1 MRKKNKAIS
10 FVLMIFF
17 LLQIV
22 IAPSVGYSSAS
33 DIGAALGVNGNPS
46 AADLFASDDDEGEPE
61 EGAEDVIQGDY
72 ACNAVDVKKVTD
84 QDDDYA
90 LSLSWRIRPDQPAD
104 SEFSLVIPKQFRL
117 KAANE
122 EPDARGELLGHVMDS
137 DNPDIALMD
146 IYADGYILNFILT
159 DDGAAKAQE
168 GYGIYGT
175 TVLLNLTN
183 DDIKLD
189 DELVYT
195 VVQNGKDELD
205 IKDVVDE
212 TTLEELIDSDAFRQ
226 HEAEAAE
233 NVAAKKAK
241 PAQDKSSGQDELEII
256 STSAKVEE
264 SAPLASEPIPSE
276 APTAPA
282 ASEAPATPEA
292 PAAPEA
298 PQDAIAPEAP
308 AEVPAQDII
317 DKENTDPGK
326 PVVVL
331 KAPGAHVLV
340 AFKEAEDADASDS
353 SKKEKNSEA
362 DQAAASDAPIIYR
375 LYKADD
381 PSDKELL
388 GRYALGEDKTLL
400 FPNLKD
406 GNYSFK
412 QEGKRAAAID
422 FSIIDGQLYCLD
434 KDISDNVL
442 EIAMGNSTGKN
453 TPENGENEEN
463 PQDILKPEN
472 SENPEVTPENGKG
485 LARVEIE
492 LVDEKGNPINPQG
505 ALYQVL
511 QIKNGKL
518 KKVKDLVWDDQQD
531 VLAERQAK
539 QFLAK
544 PQNAALTSVNPDELL
559 TTFNAFS
566 LAQLNDTPA
575 EAMHV
580 FSTTLLEVPA
590 GEYVLKEAKPPH
602 GYAQADGQIELN
614 VTEDAGNGN
623 DKGKTPETPIVQPNK
638 KSEEVKKEE
647 VEKTEETEKVEN
659 PGPAEETTA
668 AEKVA
673 TPDTAGVLK
682 ATASADKTTP
692 SPAAAPPVAKA
703 EQPAV
708 TALATPQAAPVVAR
722 PLTADEVT
730 DMVLQ
735 PVTLLTEKAAEAP
748 LEEKPALKQAPAIE
762 KALQAAKATAENADA
777 APAGETADLT
787 ASAEAPQGPSDNM
800 IAEEELSGD
809 VAEETQVPDTTAF
822 TVEAQTLTGT
832 EKIKTA
838 VDKTTADAEAP
849 ARIRIAYMAAGATTG
864 TLKILTQDKAGNK
877 LFYGGTSSAEIGN
890 LRDATLNHDATYGVY
905 QYDEADKTYK
915 PLNIYDKMVYDATQN
930 KEVVAKDAQGNP
942 VKVNYKNGKFGVV
955 TLDNLPA
962 GKYVVKEVK
971 SVFQYAFKNL
981 AMTFT
986 VGEDGTISNYKDAT
1000 VALADY
1006 EKDQTIPSTHE
1017 VERKKL
1023 TYTEKMVKD
1032 SERTIAASEVTEQ
1045 DNPNLAESTAPG
1057 TGKTIEATYH
1067 KGNLRVKKVDK
1078 DGKPI
1083 EGVTLELHGHDANR
1097 ILRIY
1102 RVTTDANGIAE
1113 FKDLNVPS
1121 YHLLKEVEAP
1131 KDYALPNHQWMI
1143 YFGEGTWVEFDKNH
1157 KPKTEHIPLQISD
1170 NQVYATQVQ
1179 LKPIIKLNPQETRQ
1193 VVENDKYR
1201 PLIDGVTGA
1210 SIAPKNWFQFLGIN
1224 NPDGAPAEGTPEA
1237 EKYWSAKW
1245 NNVDYFKDGTYEK
1258 SFNKSKT
1265 ELFYNTRETLTQATD
1280 DKNIYEFT
1288 VKNYPRAKVT
1298 VNKKD
1303 DQGNILPGATFAIYK
1318 VNEDGSQTAMKKGLN
1333 DWTEVSGLDGK
1344 AIFDNLPEGNYVIEE
1359 IKAPGGYNPSN
1370 QAYAVSV
1377 DGNGNITLGKNN
1389 GIRQIYTDNISTQTA
1404 TKYISA
1410 SSNYYKIQFNVASKI
1425 VDINKKDKT
1434 FTQLVY
1440 IRPAYKDWPD
1450 YPLSYGTI
1458 AGDMTLKVTPFIEK
1472 VGVAN
1477 AGQANSAG
1485 QKYTDYEIF
1494 AINAPNPSIPAGL
1507 NVNLADTSQFTSKG
1521 AYKPPATSSGTSLTL
1536 YPAHDAGSNF
1546 SGDYGHII
1554 KLTGNYEGEK
1564 PIFAQATLTS
1574 PQFYTTEEEARV
1586 WCGTGAK
1593 LDQGNPSE
1601 PVKSELS
1608 FDVTNKINKA
1618 TPPDKKGVINLSK
1631 LISGTDTML
1640 KGAKFG
1646 LYTGTWDKIGERDTP
1661 FATLTTEDSQIG
1673 NLTVAGKK
1681 VNLQF
1686 KDIPP
1691 GVYTL
1696 KELNSPVGYEKTLY
1710 TWTVRVFPSGVTLV
1724 NLNPTFEEDPTLEE
1738 PVNVNDKVHVDRN
1751 SFKFYINREKGDTRD
1766 KHIFY
1771 ANKNEFFKTEFAATL
1786 DKGIKRG
1793 NYFTIDLDKKL
1804 SYGGTIV
1811 EDIIPDITLGETNYV
1826 LATGKLDHSTNQI
1839 KYTFTEVAENLN
1851 TTNLKFA
1858 FTLLTE
1864 RNQIK
1869 YDGSHSFNI
1878 KIANEAFTTDQFSIN
1893 HSLFNNNLSWADDN
1907 YKDTRV
1913 SAFMNSISYERAE
1926 VEMAFYVVPTATT
1939 TTSRNLEVTIKDGII
1954 PPVEKSRYEIYEVLN
1969 PGIETNPNVPS
1980 QTYYQDM
1987 PASFGIDY
1995 SDTTKYKKIQEGY
2008 IQPKYQTVGTIPIEY
2023 QNLNKYLIARVIA
2036 PFKVT
2041 EVQTEDEAVIAIE
2054 SITTDSRYDVNY
2066 PGTAHV
2072 QSSISIKPSEVFS
2085 QSDLTEGEVLA
2096 FNKTKDPMKFTLWKK
2111 TMKNEVIKDGT
2122 VHFKMEVA
2130 EDYPDSTPVPDSW
2143 KDISLKLSQQ
2153 TDAQDPTK
2161 SVPLDIEIPAGMTG
2175 EYNLI
2180 ETAAP
2185 KGYVVNG
2192 MRYRI
2197 KVDSSKRTVELI
2209 SVKDSAGNPVDYK
2222 FKLPGAATETLLTAT
2237 NPAPLYREQRDASGK
2252 ITVDTQLVSID
2263 VLDPQGEYPHAG
2275 GLGMLLLYALGMAL
2289 MAYAARAVYK
2299 RKKAAATEKGG
2310 AD

>member
-1 MRKKNKAIS
+1 MRKKNRAIS

-22 IAPSVGYSSAS
+22 VAPSAGYSSAS
-33 DIGAALGVNGNPS
+33 DIGAALGADGNPS
-46 AADLFASDDDEGEPE
+46 VADLFASDDEDEPE
-61 EGAEDVIQGDY
+61 DGAEDVIQGDY

-84 QDDDYA
+84 QDDNYA

-122 EPDARGELLGHVMDS
+122 EPDTRGELLGHVMDS

-146 IYADGYILNFILT
+146 IYADGYILKFVLT

-205 IKDVVDE
+205 IKDLVDE

-233 NVAAKKAK
+233 KVAAKKAK
-241 PAQDKSSGQDELEII
+241 PAQDKNSGQDELEII

-264 SAPLASEPIPSE
+264 PAHPAAE
-276 APTAPA
+276 PA

-292 PAAPEA
+292 PAAPA
-298 PQDAIAPEAP
+298 TPQDAIAPEAP
-308 AEVPAQDII
+308 AQDMI

-331 KAPGAHVLV
+331 KAPGVHVLV
-340 AFKEAEDADASDS
+340 AFKESEDADVSDS
-353 SKKEKNSEA
+353 TKKGKASEA
-362 DQAAASDAPIIYR
+362 DQAAESDAPIIYR

-381 PSDKELL
+381 PSDKEIL

-400 FPNLKD
+400 FSNLKD

-434 KDISDNVL
+434 KDIPDNVL

-453 TPENGENEEN
+453 APENGENEEDSEDVLN
-463 PQDILKPEN
+463 PEDSENQDIT
-472 SENPEVTPENGKG
+472 SENGKG
-485 LARVEIE
+485 MARVEIE

-511 QIKNGKL
+511 QIRNGKL

-531 VLAERQAK
+531 VLAEHQAK

-544 PQNAALTSVNPDELL
+544 PQNAALTGVNPEKLL
-559 TTFNAFS
+559 TTFNAFT

-614 VTEDAGNGN
+614 VTEEAVDGN

-638 KSEEVKKEE
+638 KSEEAKKEE
-647 VEKTEETEKVEN
+647 AEKNEETEKVEN
-659 PGPAEETTA
+659 PGPAEKNTA
-668 AEKVA
+668 AEKTA
-673 TPDTAGVLK
+673 TPDPAGVLK
-682 ATASADKTTP
+682 ATASADKSAP
-692 SPAAAPPVAKA
+692 SPAAAPQVAKP

-708 TALATPQAAPVVAR
+708 TDLATPKAAPTVAR
-722 PLTADEVT
+722 PLTADQVT

-748 LEEKPALKQAPAIE
+748 FEEKPALKQASAIE

-777 APAGETADLT
+777 APAGETADP
-787 ASAEAPQGPSDNM
+787 AVSAEAPQGLSDNR
-800 IAEEELSGD
+800 IAEEEPSSD
-809 VAEETQVPDTTAF
+809 VAAETQVPDTAAF

-849 ARIRIAYMAAGATTG
+849 AHIRIAYMAAGAPTS
-864 TLKILTQDKAGNK
+864 TLNIRTQDKDGHK

-890 LRDATLNHDATYGVY
+890 LRDATLNHDATYAVY
-905 QYDEADKTYK
+905 KYDETDKTYK
-915 PLNIYDKMVYDATQN
+915 PLNIYDKMVYDDTQN
-930 KEVVAKDAQGNP
+930 KEVVAKDAQGKP
-942 VKVNYKNGKFGVV
+942 VTVNYKNGKFGVV

-986 VGEDGTISNYKDAT
+986 VGPDGTISNYKAAA

-1006 EKDQTIPSTHE
+1006 EKDQTKPSTNE

-1032 SERTIAASEVTEQ
+1032 SERIIAESEVTEA
-1045 DNPNLAESTAPG
+1045 DNPNLKEITAPG

-1078 DGKPI
+1078 AGNPI
-1083 EGVTLELHGHDANR
+1083 QGVTLELHGHDANR

-1102 RVTTDANGIAE
+1102 RVTTDAKGIAE

-1143 YFGEGTWVEFDKNH
+1143 YFGEGTWVEFDANH

-1224 NPDGAPAEGTPEA
+1224 NPTSAPAEGTPEA
-1237 EKYWSAKW
+1237 EQYWSENW
-1245 NNVDYFKDGTYEK
+1245 NKDGYFKGETYEK

-1265 ELFYNTRETLTQATD
+1265 ELFYNTRETLKQATD

-1318 VNEDGSQTAMKKGLN
+1318 VNEDGSQTSMKKGLN

-1344 AIFDNLPEGNYVIEE
+1344 AIFDNLPEGNYVIKE
-1359 IKAPGGYNPSN
+1359 IKTPGGYSSDGR
-1370 QAYAVSV
+1370 AYKVKV
-1377 DGNGNITLGKNN
+1377 DKEANITFKDEISGVSH
-1389 GIRQIYTDNISTQTA
+1389 IYVNQEGSFGGA
-1404 TKYISA
+1404 PYE
-1410 SSNYYKIQFNVASKI
+1410 
-1425 VDINKKDKT
+1425 
-1434 FTQLVY
+1434 
-1440 IRPAYKDWPD
+1440 
-1450 YPLSYGTI
+1450 
-1458 AGDMTLKVTPFIEK
+1458 KVTLSSMITGVDTTRKRFEVIYYLKATNSDGTGLSLGVFDGMAFTAKPYLAQK
-1472 VGVAN
+1472 VGQITDDQL
-1477 AGQANSAG
+1477 GSENSSGIKIDGFETYTINDAATDYMPTNRRPDFNDTS
-1485 QKYTDYEIF
+1485 KYTKF
-1494 AINAPNPSIPAGL
+1494 ASGQYIANNSLGFSGIGSPKGVIIRM
-1507 NVNLADTSQFTSKG
+1507 VG
-1521 AYKPPATSSGTSLTL
+1521 AYDDKNG
-1536 YPAHDAGSNF
+1536 
-1546 SGDYGHII
+1546 
-1554 KLTGNYEGEK
+1554 K
-1564 PIFAQATLTS
+1564 PIFTQGSLAWGGHFCYSSAGVRLNKKEQ
-1574 PQFYTTEEEARV
+1574 
-1586 WCGTGAK
+1586 
-1593 LDQGNPSE
+1593 DQT
-1601 PVKSELS
+1601 KQSELE
-1608 FDVTNKINKA
+1608 FNVTNTRNKA
-1618 TPPDKKGVINLSK
+1618 TPLDKKGAINISK
-1631 LISGTDTML
+1631 LISETDTLL
-1640 KGAKFG
+1640 KDAEFG
-1646 LYTGTWDKIGERDTP
+1646 LYENTWDKIGPRDKP
-1661 FATLTTEDSQIG
+1661 FATLKTGDSQIG
-1673 NLTVAGKK
+1673 DLTVAGKK

-1696 KELNSPVGYEKTLY
+1696 KELNAPVGYEKTLY

-1738 PVNVNDKVHVDRN
+1738 PVNVNDKVHIKEDT
-1751 SFKFYINREKGDTRD
+1751 FKFYINRDWGDENTP
-1766 KHIFY
+1766 FY
-1771 ANKNEFFKTEFAATL
+1771 VNKNEFFKMDFSGTL

-1793 NYFTIDLDKKL
+1793 NYFTIDLDEKL

-1811 EDIIPDITLGETNYV
+1811 EDIIPDITLGDTGYV
-1826 LATGKLDHSTNQI
+1826 LATGKLDPATNQI
-1839 KYTFTEVAENLN
+1839 KYTFTEIAESLN
-1851 TTNLKFA
+1851 AVDVNFA
-1858 FTLLTE
+1858 FTLLPE
-1864 RNQIK
+1864 RSKIQ
-1869 YDGSHSFNI
+1869 YDGNHSFKI
-1878 KIANEAFTTDQFSIN
+1878 KIANQSFSTKTFTMN
-1893 HSLFNNNLSWADDN
+1893 HSLFNNNISWVNDTYRN
-1907 YKDTRV
+1907 TRV

-1926 VEMAFYVVPTATT
+1926 VEMAFYVVPTNTTT
-1939 TTSRNLEVTIKDGII
+1939 TTSRKLNVTIQDGII
-1954 PPVEKSRYEIYEVLN
+1954 PPITKSRYEIYEVLN
-1969 PGIETNPNVPS
+1969 PGIETNPNVS
-1980 QTYYQDM
+1980 GQTYYRNM

-1995 SDTTKYKKIQEGY
+1995 SDTTKYRKVQEGY
-2008 IQPKYQTVGTIPIEY
+2008 IQSQYQTTGTIPIESK
-2023 QNLNKYLIARVIA
+2023 NINKYLIARVIS

-2041 EVQTEDEAVIAIE
+2041 DVQTEDEAKITIQ
-2054 SITTDSRYDVNY
+2054 SITTDSRYNANY
-2066 PGTAHV
+2066 PATAQV
-2072 QSSISIKPSEVFS
+2072 TSSISIKPSEVFS
-2085 QSDLTEGEVLA
+2085 QTDLTEGEVLA
-2096 FNKTKDPMKFTLWKK
+2096 FNKTKAPMKFTLWKK
-2111 TMKNEVIKDGT
+2111 NMKNEVIKDGT

-2143 KDISLKLSQQ
+2143 KDISLDLSKQ
-2153 TDAQDPTK
+2153 TDAGDPTK
-2161 SVPLDIEIPAGMTG
+2161 SVPLEIKIPEGMTG

-2197 KVDSSKRTVELI
+2197 KVDSSKRTVQLI

-2222 FKLPGAATETLLTAT
+2222 FKLPGTATKTLLTAK
-2237 NPAPLYREQRDASGK
+2237 NPAPLYREETDASGK

-2275 GLGMLLLYALGMAL
+2275 GLGILLLYALGMAL

-2299 RKKAAATEKGG
+2299 RKKAVATEKGG

>member
-10 FVLMIFF
+10 CVLMIFF

-33 DIGAALGVNGNPS
+33 DIGAALGLNGNPS
-46 AADLFASDDDEGEPE
+46 AADLFASDDEGEPE
-61 EGAEDVIQGDY
+61 DGAEDVIQGDY

-84 QDDDYA
+84 QDDNYA

-104 SEFSLVIPKQFRL
+104 SEFSLVIPKQFKL

-146 IYADGYILNFILT
+146 IYADGYILKFVLT

-183 DDIKLD
+183 DDIKPD

-195 VVQNGKDELD
+195 VVQSGKDELD

-233 NVAAKKAK
+233 KVAAKKAK

-256 STSAKVEE
+256 STSAKVDEP
-264 SAPLASEPIPSE
+264 APLAAE
-276 APTAPA
+276 PA

-292 PAAPEA
+292 PAAPAA

-308 AEVPAQDII
+308 AQDMI

-353 SKKEKNSEA
+353 STKEKSSEA

-381 PSDKELL
+381 PSNKELL

-453 TPENGENEEN
+453 TPENGEKAEN
-463 PQDILKPEN
+463 PEDIL
-472 SENPEVTPENGKG
+472 NPEVTPENGKG

-518 KKVKDLVWDDQQD
+518 KKIKDLVWDDQQD

-544 PQNAALTSVNPDELL
+544 PQNAALTGVNPEELL

-647 VEKTEETEKVEN
+647 VEKTEESGKVEN
-659 PGPAEETTA
+659 PGPAEKTTA

-708 TALATPQAAPVVAR
+708 TDLATPQAAPTVAR
-722 PLTADEVT
+722 PLTADQVT
-730 DMVLQ
+730 NMVLQ

-777 APAGETADLT
+777 APAGETADPA

-800 IAEEELSGD
+800 IAEEEPSGD
-809 VAEETQVPDTTAF
+809 VAEETQVPDTAAF

-849 ARIRIAYMAAGATTG
+849 ARIRIAYMADGEPIG
-864 TLKILTQDKAGNK
+864 TLNIITQDKDGNR

-890 LRDATLNHDATYGVY
+890 LRDATLNHDATYAVY
-905 QYDEADKTYK
+905 KYDENDNKYK
-915 PLNIYDKMVYDATQN
+915 PLNIYDRMVYDATQK
-930 KEVVAKDAQGNP
+930 KEVVAKDDP

-955 TLDNLPA
+955 TLDNLPP
-962 GKYVVKEVK
+962 GEYVVKEVK

-981 AMTFT
+981 AMKFT
-986 VGEDGTISNYKDAT
+986 VGPDGTISKYQEVT

-1006 EKDQTIPSTHE
+1006 EKDQTKRSPNE
-1017 VERKKL
+1017 LERKKL
-1023 TYTEKMVKD
+1023 TYTEKMDLD
-1032 SERTIAASEVTEQ
+1032 SKRTIAKSDVTPVA
-1045 DNPNLAESTAPG
+1045 DNPKSNLKEITAPG
-1057 TGKTIEATYH
+1057 TGKTIAATYH

-1078 DGKPI
+1078 AGKPI
-1083 EGVTLELHGHDANR
+1083 QGVTLELHGHDANR

-1102 RVTTDANGIAE
+1102 RVTTDAKGIAE

-1131 KDYALPNHQWMI
+1131 EKYALPNHQWMI
-1143 YFGEGTWVEFDKNH
+1143 YFGEGTWVEFDENH

-1179 LKPIIKLNPQETRQ
+1179 LKPIIKMNPQETRQ

-1224 NPDGAPAEGTPEA
+1224 NPTGAPEEGTKEA
-1237 EKYWSAKW
+1237 EKYWSANW
-1245 NNVDYFKDGTYEK
+1245 NKVDYFTDGTYEK
-1258 SFNKSKT
+1258 SFNASKD
-1265 ELFYNTRETLTQATD
+1265 ELFYDKRETLKQDTND
-1280 DKNIYEFT
+1280 PNIYNFT
-1288 VKNYPRAKVT
+1288 VTNYPRAKVI

-1303 DQGNILPGATFAIYK
+1303 EDGKALPGATFAIYK
-1318 VNEDGSQTAMKKGLN
+1318 VNKDGTQTAMKKGLN
-1333 DWTEVSGLDGK
+1333 DWTEVSDLHGK
-1344 AIFDNLPEGNYVIEE
+1344 AIFDHLPEGNYVIEE
-1359 IKAPGGYNPSN
+1359 IKAPGGYS
-1370 QAYAVSV
+1370 QYDQSYAVSV
-1377 DGNGNITLGKNN
+1377 DGKGEITLSGTN
-1389 GIRQIYTDNISTQTA
+1389 GIKQSYVDQIFSQTA
-1404 TKYISA
+1404 NKYIG
-1410 SSNYYKIQFNVASKI
+1410 NYYSRIQFNVASKI
-1425 VDINKKDKT
+1425 VDINKDNKT

-1440 IRPAYKDWPD
+1440 IRPAYAGYPNH
-1450 YPLSYGTI
+1450 PLSYGTI
-1458 AGDMTLKVTPFIEK
+1458 AGDMTLKVTPYIEEA
-1472 VGVAN
+1472 GVAN

-1485 QKYTDYEIF
+1485 QKYTNYEIF
-1494 AINAPNPSIPAGL
+1494 AINPPNPSIPAGL
-1507 NVNLADTSQFTSKG
+1507 NVDLADASQFTSKG
-1521 AYKPPATSSGTSLTL
+1521 AFKSPATSSGTSLIFH
-1536 YPAHDAGSNF
+1536 PRNDAGSYF

-1554 KLTGNYEGEK
+1554 KLTGTYAGDK
-1564 PIFAQATLTS
+1564 PIFAQATLNS
-1574 PQFYTTEEEARV
+1574 PQYFDTEEAARV
-1586 WCGTGAK
+1586 WCGTGAQ
-1593 LDQGNPSE
+1593 LDQGNPSA

-1608 FDVTNKINKA
+1608 FDVTNTRNEA
-1618 TPPDKKGVINLSK
+1618 TPLDKKGVINLSK

-1640 KGAKFG
+1640 KGAEFG

-1696 KELNSPVGYEKTLY
+1696 KELTAPVGYEKTLY

-1751 SFKFYINREKGDTRD
+1751 SFKFYINRKEGDTRD

-1786 DKGIKRG
+1786 DKGVKRG

-1811 EDIIPDITLGETNYV
+1811 EDIIPDITLGDTNYV
-1826 LATGKLDHSTNQI
+1826 LATGELDHSTNQI

-1851 TTNLKFA
+1851 TTDLTFA

-1864 RNQIK
+1864 RNQIE

-1893 HSLFNNNLSWADDN
+1893 HSLFDNNLSWVNDN
-1907 YKDTRV
+1907 YGDTRV

-1939 TTSRNLEVTIKDGII
+1939 TTSRKLEVTIKDGII
-1954 PPVEKSRYEIYEVLN
+1954 RPVEKSRYEIYEVLN
-1969 PGIETNPNVPS
+1969 PGTETNPNIPG
-1980 QTYYQDM
+1980 QTYYRNM

-2008 IQPKYQTVGTIPIEY
+2008 IQPQYQTKGTIPIES

-2041 EVQTEDEAVIAIE
+2041 EVQTKDEATIQIE
-2054 SITTDSRYDVNY
+2054 SITTDSRYYANK
-2066 PGTAHV
+2066 PATA
-2072 QSSISIKPSEVFS
+2072 QITSSISIKPSVVFS

-2096 FNKTKDPMKFTLWKK
+2096 FNKTQDPMKFTLWKK
-2111 TMKNEVIKDGT
+2111 DMNNEVIKDGA

-2130 EDYPDSTPVPDSW
+2130 EDYPDSTPVPDEW
-2143 KDISLKLSQQ
+2143 KDIPLNLSKQ
-2153 TDAQDPTK
+2153 TDAGDPTK
-2161 SVPLDIEIPAGMTG
+2161 SVPLEIEIPAGMTG

-2180 ETAAP
+2180 ETKAP

-2197 KVDSSKRTVELI
+2197 KVDSSARTVQLI

-2222 FKLPGAATETLLTAT
+2222 FKLPGAAADSSLTAT
-2237 NPAPLYREQRDASGK
+2237 NPAPLYSEQRDADGK
-2252 ITVDTQLVSID
+2252 IAVDTQLVSIN
-2263 VLDPQGEYPHAG
+2263 VRDPQGEYPHAG
-2275 GLGMLLLYALGMAL
+2275 GLGILLLYALGLAL

>member
-1 MRKKNKAIS
+1 MRKKNRAIS

-22 IAPSVGYSSAS
+22 VAPSAGYSSAS
-33 DIGAALGVNGNPS
+33 DIGAALGADGNPS
-46 AADLFASDDDEGEPE
+46 VADLFASDDEEEPE
-61 EGAEDVIQGDY
+61 DGAEDVIQGDY

-84 QDDDYA
+84 QDDNYA
-90 LSLSWRIRPDQPAD
+90 LSLSWRIRPDQPAG

-146 IYADGYILNFILT
+146 IYADSYILNFILT

-183 DDIKLD
+183 DDIQLD

-195 VVQNGKDELD
+195 VVQDGKDELE
-205 IKDVVDE
+205 IKDVVDD

-226 HEAEAAE
+226 HEEEAAE
-233 NVAAKKAK
+233 KIAAKKSK
-241 PAQDKSSGQDELEII
+241 PAQDKNSGQDEIEII
-256 STSAKVEE
+256 STSVKADEP
-264 SAPLASEPIPSE
+264 APLTTEPAPSE
-276 APTAPA
+276 APTAPV
-282 ASEAPATPEA
+282 
-292 PAAPEA
+292 APEVPAA
-298 PQDAIAPEAP
+298 PQDAVVPEAP
-308 AEVPAQDII
+308 TEDPAQDII
-317 DKENTDPGK
+317 DKDDMDAGK

-340 AFKEAEDADASDS
+340 AFKESEDADVSDS
-353 SKKEKNSEA
+353 SKKGKDSEA
-362 DQAAASDAPIIYR
+362 DQAAESDAPIIYR

-400 FPNLKD
+400 FSNLKD

-434 KDISDNVL
+434 KDIPDNVL

-453 TPENGENEEN
+453 APENGENEEN
-463 PQDILKPEN
+463 PEDILNPEN
-472 SENPEVTPENGKG
+472 SENKDITPENGKG
-485 LARVEIE
+485 MARVEIE

-511 QIKNGKL
+511 QIRNGKL

-531 VLAERQAK
+531 VLAKHQAK

-544 PQNAALTSVNPDELL
+544 PQNAALTGVNPEELL
-559 TTFNAFS
+559 TTFNAFT

-614 VTEDAGNGN
+614 VTEEAVDGN

-638 KSEEVKKEE
+638 KSEEAKKEE
-647 VEKTEETEKVEN
+647 VEKTEESEKVEN
-659 PGPAEETTA
+659 PGPAEKTTA
-668 AEKVA
+668 AEKAA
-673 TPDTAGVLK
+673 TPDPAGVLK
-682 ATASADKTTP
+682 ATDSADKSAP
-692 SPAAAPPVAKA
+692 SPAAAPQVAKA
-703 EQPAV
+703 KQPAV
-708 TALATPQAAPVVAR
+708 TDPVTPQAAPTVAR

-777 APAGETADLT
+777 APAGEIAAPTAD
-787 ASAEAPQGPSDNM
+787 AEAPQGPSDNR
-800 IAEEELSGD
+800 IAEEEPSGD
-809 VAEETQVPDTTAF
+809 VAAETQVPDTTAF
-822 TVEAQTLTGT
+822 TVEAQTPTGT

-849 ARIRIAYMAAGATTG
+849 ARIRIAYMAADAPIG
-864 TLKILTQDKAGNK
+864 TLNILTQDKAGNR

-890 LRDATLNHDATYGVY
+890 LRDAALNHDATYAVY
-905 QYDEADKTYK
+905 QYDEASKTYK
-915 PLNIYDKMVYDATQN
+915 PLKLYDKMVYDAKQK
-930 KEVVAKDAQGNP
+930 KEVVEQDADGNP

-955 TLDNLPA
+955 TLNNLPP

-986 VGEDGTISNYKDAT
+986 VGPDGTISNYKDAT

-1006 EKDQTIPSTHE
+1006 EKDQTIPSTSE
-1017 VERKKL
+1017 VQRKKL
-1023 TYTEKMVKD
+1023 TYNQKMKLD
-1032 SERTIAASEVTEQ
+1032 SERIIAESEVTEEE
-1045 DNPNLAESTAPG
+1045 NPNLKESTQPG

-1131 KDYALPNHQWMI
+1131 EGYALPNHQWMI
-1143 YFGEGTWVEFDKNH
+1143 YFGEGTWVEFDENH

-1201 PLIDGVTGA
+1201 PLIDSVTGA

-1224 NPDGAPAEGTPEA
+1224 NPTGAPKEGTPEA
-1237 EKYWSAKW
+1237 EQYWSKNW
-1245 NNVDYFKDGTYEK
+1245 NLDSYFTDGTYEK
-1258 SFNKSKT
+1258 SFNKSKDT
-1265 ELFYNTRETLTQATD
+1265 LFYDTRETLKKATD

-1303 DQGNILPGATFAIYK
+1303 EKGDILPGATFAIYK
-1318 VNEDGSQTAMKKGLN
+1318 VNEDGTQTPVKKGLN

-1344 AIFDNLPEGNYVIEE
+1344 AVFDNLVAGKYVIRE
-1359 IKAPGGYNPSN
+1359 IKAPGGYSST
-1370 QAYAVSV
+1370 ARDYR
-1377 DGNGNITLGKNN
+1377 ITVNAEGKIT
-1389 GIRQIYTDNISTQTA
+1389 GTQEGLEQLYTDEIYSTDEIQ
-1404 TKYISA
+1404 KYILSM
-1410 SSNYYKIQFNVASKI
+1410 SQNYKVKFFMGSKI
-1425 VDINKKDKT
+1425 TEVDKNKGT
-1434 FTQLVY
+1434 FTQLIYV
-1440 IRPAYKDWPD
+1440 K
-1450 YPLSYGTI
+1450 PLYTEFPTFSFPYSRV
-1458 AGDMTLKVTPFIEK
+1458 AGNMTLTVTPYISEPGQDNTGEDKSSATGYTGFEVYQIK
-1472 VGVAN
+1472 N
-1477 AGQANSAG
+1477 ATEDIPSNLDVDLSDTTKFQKNGDNSESF
-1485 QKYTDYEIF
+1485 DSYEF
-1494 AINAPNPSIPAGL
+1494 TL
-1507 NVNLADTSQFTSKG
+1507 ND
-1521 AYKPPATSSGTSLTL
+1521 SSNTL
-1536 YPAHDAGSNF
+1536 F
-1546 SGDYGHII
+1546 SGGFGHII
-1554 KLTGNYEGEK
+1554 KLTGKYQGDTK
-1564 PIFAQATLTS
+1564 PILTQATFES
-1574 PQFYTTEEEARV
+1574 PSYYQGEEDARIWAENGV
-1586 WCGTGAK
+1586 RLNETGAT
-1593 LDQGNPSE
+1593 QGQ
-1601 PVKSELS
+1601 SELA
-1608 FDVTNKINKA
+1608 FDVRNIRDEA
-1618 TPPDKKGVINLSK
+1618 TPLDKKGVIKLSK
-1631 LISGTDTML
+1631 VVAGTSDL
-1640 KGAKFG
+1640 LGDAEFG
-1646 LYTGTWDKIGERDTP
+1646 LYVGKWDQIGERDEP
-1661 FATLTTEDSQIG
+1661 FAKAKTSATQIG
-1673 NLTVAGKK
+1673 KDKLHDGKL
-1681 VNLQF
+1681 VNLKFQ
-1686 KDIPP
+1686 DIPP
-1691 GVYTL
+1691 GTYTL
-1696 KELNSPVGYEKTLY
+1696 KELSAPDGYEKTLH
-1710 TWTVRVFPSGVTLV
+1710 TWTVRVFPSGLTLV
-1724 NLNPTFEEDPTLEE
+1724 SLNPTFEEDPTLEE
-1738 PVNVNDKVHVDRN
+1738 PVNVNDKITVSDFNMKADAHHPTIYPN
-1751 SFKFYINREKGDTRD
+1751 I
-1766 KHIFY
+1766 
-1771 ANKNEFFKTEFAATL
+1771 NEFFEMTFKTKMG
-1786 DKGIKRG
+1786 KGIRRG
-1793 NYFTIDLDKKL
+1793 NYFTIDLDEKL
-1804 SYGGTIV
+1804 SLEGTLAQV
-1811 EDIIPDITLGETNYV
+1811 DLPDMTLNGYV
-1826 LATGKLDHSTNQI
+1826 LAAGEKIPGTNTV
-1839 KYTFTEVAENLN
+1839 KYTFTEAVENIGDVTAN
-1851 TTNLKFA
+1851 
-1858 FTLLTE
+1858 FT
-1864 RNQIK
+1864 
-1869 YDGSHSFNI
+1869 
-1878 KIANEAFTTDQFSIN
+1878 IA
-1893 HSLFNNNLSWADDN
+1893 LSPN
-1907 YKDTRV
+1907 
-1913 SAFMNSISYERAE
+1913 RA
-1926 VEMAFYVVPTATT
+1926 
-1939 TTSRNLEVTIKDGII
+1939 K
-1954 PPVEKSRYEIYEVLN
+1954 VLN
-1969 PGIETNPNVPS
+1969 DTKTKFTVNVAGKSFTSNET
-1980 QTYYQDM
+1980 
-1987 PASFGIDY
+1987 FGIDY
-1995 SDTTKYKKIQEGY
+1995 SGGY
-2008 IQPKYQTVGTIPIEY
+2008 PDQFGGFFWLPDYNG
-2023 QNLNKYLIARVIA
+2023 
-2036 PFKVT
+2036 
-2041 EVQTEDEAVIAIE
+2041 
-2054 SITTDSRYDVNY
+2054 SY
-2066 PGTAHV
+2066 PGTTTSLSSAFINRIDNEKAEIQNVFYSRPTKNRVTSRTLYFTRGKGVLGPNSETSYELYAVNNPNFIANPAITGANENNSDMSETMPRSFVVNLDDKTKYNLLNSGTMPADGVIPIPSGYENSYLILKTVSPYDLKQDRAYISV
-2072 QSSISIKPSEVFS
+2072 QNVGWYGGTYQYTQTVTSNIVTKPSKIFT
-2085 QSDLTEGEVLA
+2085 QTDLTEGEVLA

-2111 TMKNEVIKDGT
+2111 DMANEVIKDGT

-2130 EDYPDSTPVPDSW
+2130 EDYPDSTPVPESW
-2143 KDISLKLSQQ
+2143 KDISLDLSKQ

-2161 SVPLDIEIPAGMTG
+2161 SVPLEIEIPAGMTG

-2197 KVDSSKRTVELI
+2197 KVDSSKRTVQLI

-2237 NPAPLYREQRDASGK
+2237 NPAPLYREQTDSSGK
-2252 ITVDTQLVSID
+2252 ITVDTQFVSID

-2299 RKKAAATEKGG
+2299 RKKAVATEKGG

>member
-1 MRKKNKAIS
+1 M
-10 FVLMIFF
+10 
-17 LLQIV
+17 LQIV

-33 DIGAALGVNGNPS
+33 DIGAALGLNGNPS

-72 ACNAVDVKKVTD
+72 ACYAVDVKKVTD
-84 QDDDYA
+84 QDDNYA

-146 IYADGYILNFILT
+146 IYADGYILKFVLT

-233 NVAAKKAK
+233 KVAAKKAK
-241 PAQDKSSGQDELEII
+241 PAQDKNSGQDELEII

-264 SAPLASEPIPSE
+264 SASLAAE
-276 APTAPA
+276 PA
-282 ASEAPATPEA
+282 ASEAPAA
-292 PAAPEA
+292 PAA

-308 AEVPAQDII
+308 AQDMI

-362 DQAAASDAPIIYR
+362 DQAVASDAPIIYR

-381 PSDKELL
+381 PSNKELL

-453 TPENGENEEN
+453 TPENGEKAEN
-463 PQDILKPEN
+463 PEDILNPEN
-472 SENPEVTPENGKG
+472 SENQDITPENGKG

-544 PQNAALTSVNPDELL
+544 PQNAALTGVNPEELL
-559 TTFNAFS
+559 TTFNAFT

-590 GEYVLKEAKPPH
+590 GEYVLKEVKPPH

-614 VTEDAGNGN
+614 VTEDAVDGN

-647 VEKTEETEKVEN
+647 VEKIEESEKVEN
-659 PGPAEETTA
+659 PGPAEKTTA

-692 SPAAAPPVAKA
+692 SPAAAPPVEKA

-708 TALATPQAAPVVAR
+708 TDLATPQAAPTVAR
-722 PLTADEVT
+722 PLTADQVT

-777 APAGETADLT
+777 APAGETADPT
-787 ASAEAPQGPSDNM
+787 AGAEAPQGPSDNM
-800 IAEEELSGD
+800 IAEEEPSSD
-809 VAEETQVPDTTAF
+809 VAVETQVPDTAAF
-822 TVEAQTLTGT
+822 TVEAQTLAGT

-838 VDKTTADAEAP
+838 VDKTTADAAAP
-849 ARIRIAYMAAGATTG
+849 ARIRIAYMAAGKRTG
-864 TLKILTQDKAGNK
+864 TLNIITQDKDGNR

-890 LRDATLNHDATYGVY
+890 LRDAALNHDATYAVY
-905 QYDEADKTYK
+905 KYDETKKAYE
-915 PLNIYDKMVYDATQN
+915 PQNLYDKMVYDDTQK

-955 TLDNLPA
+955 TLNNLDP
-962 GKYVVKEVK
+962 GEYVVKEVK

-986 VGEDGTISNYKDAT
+986 VGTDGTISEYKDAT
-1000 VALADY
+1000 VALANY
-1006 EKDQTIPSTHE
+1006 EKDQTVPSTSE
-1017 VERKKL
+1017 VQRKKL
-1023 TYTEKMVKD
+1023 TYNQKMDLD
-1032 SERTIAASEVTEQ
+1032 SQRTIAESEVKEE
-1045 DNPNLAESTAPG
+1045 DNPNLAESKKPG

-1083 EGVTLELHGHDANR
+1083 PGVTLELHGHDANR

-1102 RVTTDANGIAE
+1102 RVTTDAKGIAE

-1131 KDYALPNHQWMI
+1131 EKYALPNHQWMI

-1179 LKPIIKLNPQETRQ
+1179 LKPIIKMNPQETRQ

-1210 SIAPKNWFQFLGIN
+1210 SIAPKNWFQFLGIY
-1224 NPDGAPAEGTPEA
+1224 NPTGNPTGAPTEGTPEA
-1237 EKYWSAKW
+1237 EKYWSENW
-1245 NNVDYFKDGTYEK
+1245 NNDVYFRSGDYEK
-1258 SFNKSKT
+1258 SFNKSKDD
-1265 ELFYNTRETLTQATD
+1265 LFYKTRETLKPATD
-1280 DKNIYEFT
+1280 DPNIYNFT
-1288 VKNYPRAKVT
+1288 VTNYPRAKVT
-1298 VNKKD
+1298 VNKIDEDKKP
-1303 DQGNILPGATFAIYK
+1303 LPGATFAIYK
-1318 VNEDGSQTAMKKGLN
+1318 VNKDGSQTPMKKGLN

-1344 AIFDNLPEGNYVIEE
+1344 AIFDNLPEGNYVIKE
-1359 IKAPGGYNPSN
+1359 IKTPGGYS
-1370 QAYAVSV
+1370 QYDQSYAVSV
-1377 DGNGNITLGKNN
+1377 DGNGQITLSGTT
-1389 GIRQIYTDNISTQTA
+1389 GIKQSYVDQIFSQTA
-1404 TKYISA
+1404 NKYIE
-1410 SSNYYKIQFNVASKI
+1410 NYGYYSIQFNVASKI
-1425 VDINKKDKT
+1425 VDIDKDKKT

-1440 IRPAYKDWPD
+1440 IRPAYKG
-1450 YPLSYGTI
+1450 YPNNRLFYGTI
-1458 AGDMTLKVTPFIEK
+1458 AGDMTLKVTPYIEEA
-1472 VGVAN
+1472 GVAN
-1477 AGQANSAG
+1477 AGSDKSAV
-1485 QKYTDYEIF
+1485 KNYTNCEFF

-1507 NVNLADTSQFTSKG
+1507 NVNLADATQFTPTG
-1521 AYKPPATSSGTSLTL
+1521 TYEVPATSPPGASLTFH
-1536 YPAHDAGSNF
+1536 PAHNADGYF

-1554 KLTGNYEGEK
+1554 KLTGTYAGDK
-1564 PIFAQATLTS
+1564 PIFSQATLTS
-1574 PQFYTTEEEARV
+1574 PQSYTTEERARV
-1586 WCGTGAK
+1586 WCGTGAQ
-1593 LDQGNPSE
+1593 LVQGNPSA
-1601 PVKSELS
+1601 PVQSELS
-1608 FDVTNKINKA
+1608 FDVTNTKNKA
-1618 TPPDKKGVINLSK
+1618 EPLDEKGTVNISK
-1631 LISGTDTML
+1631 LISGKDQL
-1640 KGAKFG
+1640 LAGARFG
-1646 LYTGTWDKIGERDTP
+1646 LFNGTWDKIGPRDKP
-1661 FATLTTEDSQIG
+1661 FTEAETISSQVDG
-1673 NLTVAGKK
+1673 KKVAGKD
-1681 VNLQF
+1681 VNLRF
-1686 KDIPP
+1686 RDIPP
-1691 GVYTL
+1691 GIYTL
-1696 KELNSPVGYEKTLY
+1696 KELSAPKGYEKTLS
-1710 TWTVRVFPSGVTLV
+1710 TWTVQVYKSGVTLV
-1724 NLNPTFEEDPTLEE
+1724 TLNPTFEEDPTKVE
-1738 PVNVNDKVHVDRN
+1738 PVNVNNKVHVVKD
-1751 SFKFYINREKGDTRD
+1751 SFGFYIKYYEYKYINNKRKKEVVKKTGS
-1766 KHIFY
+1766 Y
-1771 ANKNEFFKTEFAATL
+1771 AKTFEVNQNEFFNMEFKAHL
-1786 DKGIKRG
+1786 DSGIKRG

-1804 SYGGTIV
+1804 SYGGTIE
-1811 EDIIPDITLGETNYV
+1811 EDIIPDITLGQTGVV
-1826 LATGKLDHSTNQI
+1826 LARGELDKSTNQI
-1839 KYTFTEVAENLN
+1839 KYTFTDVAEKIGKLD
-1851 TTNLKFA
+1851 TKFSI
-1858 FTLLTE
+1858 TLLTE
-1864 RNQIK
+1864 RKEILN
-1869 YDGSHSFNI
+1869 DGNHSFQV
-1878 KIANEAFTTDQFSIN
+1878 KIANEAPITTDEFQID
-1893 HSLFNNNLSWADDN
+1893 HSLKNGIFWFNDSRNGSKVSTYASGFINN
-1907 YKDTRV
+1907 
-1913 SAFMNSISYERAE
+1913 ISYERAE
-1926 VEMAFYVVPTATT
+1926 VEMAFYSMPTDTT
-1939 TTSRNLEVTIKDGII
+1939 ADYRYLTVTMDEGIVMPI
-1954 PPVEKSRYEIYEVLN
+1954 TKSKYEIYEVLN
-1969 PGIETNPNVPS
+1969 HGSTDGG
-1980 QTYYQDM
+1980 QTYNNL
-1987 PASFGIDY
+1987 PKSFGIDY
-1995 SDTTKYKKIQEGY
+1995 SDTTKYKKITENEIPQGLYE
-2008 IQPKYQTVGTIPIEY
+2008 KTSAHIPIPAAY
-2023 QNLNKYLIARVIA
+2023 KDKMLLVRIIA
-2036 PFKVT
+2036 PF
-2041 EVQTEDEAVIAIE
+2041 EVKKADKDKEAG
-2054 SITTDSRYDVNY
+2054 ITVHSL
-2066 PGTAHV
+2066 AHFPATPENPAGYEKSV
-2072 QSSISIKPSEVFS
+2072 RVKSTISIMPSVVFS

-2096 FNKTKDPMKFTLWKK
+2096 FNKTKDSMKFTLWKK
-2111 TMKNEVIKDGT
+2111 DMEKEVIKAGK

-2130 EDYPDSTPVPDSW
+2130 EDYPDSTPVPDDW
-2143 KDISLKLSQQ
+2143 KDIQLDLSTQ
-2153 TDAQDPTK
+2153 TDAQDATQ
-2161 SVPLDIEIPAGMTG
+2161 SVPLEIKIPAGMTG

-2180 ETAAP
+2180 ETGAP

-2197 KVDSSKRTVELI
+2197 KVDSSKRTVDLI
-2209 SVKDSAGNPVDYK
+2209 SVKDSAGNPVEYK
-2222 FKLPGAATETLLTAT
+2222 FKLPGAATETSLTAT
-2237 NPAPLYREQRDASGK
+2237 NPAPLYREQRNADGK
-2252 ITVDTQLVSID
+2252 ITVDEQVVSIN

>member
-1 MRKKNKAIS
+1 MRKKNRAIS

-22 IAPSVGYSSAS
+22 VAPSAGYSSAS
-33 DIGAALGVNGNPS
+33 DLGAALGVDGNPS
-46 AADLFASDDDEGEPE
+46 VADLFASDDEEEPE
-61 EGAEDVIQGDY
+61 DGAEDVIQGDY

-84 QDDDYA
+84 QDDSYA
-90 LSLSWRIRPDQPAD
+90 LSLSWRIRPDQPAG

-146 IYADGYILNFILT
+146 IYADSYILNFILT

-183 DDIKLD
+183 DDIQLD

-195 VVQNGKDELD
+195 VVQDGKDELE
-205 IKDVVDE
+205 IKDVVDD

-226 HEAEAAE
+226 HEEEAAE
-233 NVAAKKAK
+233 KVAAKKAK
-241 PAQDKSSGQDELEII
+241 PAQDKSSGQDEIEII
-256 STSAKVEE
+256 STSAKADEP
-264 SAPLASEPIPSE
+264 APLTTEPTPSE
-276 APTAPA
+276 SPTAPV
-282 ASEAPATPEA
+282 TPEA
-292 PAAPEA
+292 PAAP
-298 PQDAIAPEAP
+298 QDAVVPEAP
-308 AEVPAQDII
+308 TEDPAQDII
-317 DKENTDPGK
+317 DKDDMDAGK

-340 AFKEAEDADASDS
+340 AFKESEDADVSDS
-353 SKKEKNSEA
+353 SKKGKDSEA
-362 DQAAASDAPIIYR
+362 DQAAESDAPIIYR

-434 KDISDNVL
+434 KDIPDNVL

-453 TPENGENEEN
+453 APENGEKEEDSE
-463 PQDILKPEN
+463 DILNPED
-472 SENPEVTPENGKG
+472 SENKDITSENGKG
-485 LARVEIE
+485 MARVEIE

-511 QIKNGKL
+511 QIRNGKL

-531 VLAERQAK
+531 VLAEHQAK

-544 PQNAALTSVNPDELL
+544 PQNAALTGVNPEDLL
-559 TTFNAFS
+559 TTFNAFT

-614 VTEDAGNGN
+614 VTEEAVDGN

-638 KSEEVKKEE
+638 KSEEAKKEE
-647 VEKTEETEKVEN
+647 VEKTEESEKVEN
-659 PGPAEETTA
+659 PGPAEKTTA
-668 AEKVA
+668 AEKAA
-673 TPDTAGVLK
+673 TPDPAGVLK
-682 ATASADKTTP
+682 ATASADKSAP

-708 TALATPQAAPVVAR
+708 TDPATPKAAPTVAR

-777 APAGETADLT
+777 APAGETADP
-787 ASAEAPQGPSDNM
+787 AVSAEAPQGPSDNR
-800 IAEEELSGD
+800 IAGEEPSSD
-809 VAEETQVPDTTAF
+809 VAAETQVPDTAAF

-849 ARIRIAYMAAGATTG
+849 ARIRIAYMAAGAPTG
-864 TLKILTQDKAGNK
+864 TLNIVTQDKDGHK

-890 LRDATLNHDATYGVY
+890 LRDAALNHDATYAVY
-905 QYDEADKTYK
+905 QYDEASKTYK
-915 PLNIYDKMVYDATQN
+915 PLNLYDKMVYDAEQK
-930 KEVVAKDAQGNP
+930 KEVVEQDADGNP

-955 TLDNLPA
+955 TLDNLPP

-981 AMTFT
+981 AMTFN
-986 VGEDGTISNYKDAT
+986 VGPDGTISEYKDAT

-1006 EKDQTIPSTHE
+1006 EKDQTIPSTSE
-1017 VERKKL
+1017 VQRKKL
-1023 TYTEKMVKD
+1023 TYNQKMNLD
-1032 SERTIAASEVTEQ
+1032 SERIIAKTEVKEEE
-1045 DNPNLAESTAPG
+1045 NPNLKESTQPG
-1057 TGKTIEATYH
+1057 TGKTVEATYH

-1131 KDYALPNHQWMI
+1131 EGYALPNHQWMI
-1143 YFGEGTWVEFDKNH
+1143 YFGEGTWVEFDENH

-1201 PLIDGVTGA
+1201 PLIDSVTGA

-1224 NPDGAPAEGTPEA
+1224 NPTGAPTEGTPEA
-1237 EKYWSAKW
+1237 EQYWSTNW
-1245 NNVDYFKDGTYEK
+1245 NNDGYFTDGTYEK
-1258 SFNKSKT
+1258 SFNKSKDS
-1265 ELFYNTRETLTQATD
+1265 LFYGTRKTLTQATD
-1280 DKNIYEFT
+1280 DNNIYEFT

-1303 DQGNILPGATFAIYK
+1303 EQGNILPGATFAIYK
-1318 VNEDGSQTAMKKGLN
+1318 VNENGTPTPVKKGLN

-1344 AIFDNLPEGNYVIEE
+1344 AVFDNLTEGKYVIRET
-1359 IKAPGGYNPSN
+1359 KAPGGYSSTGRD
-1370 QAYAVSV
+1370 YHISV
-1377 DGNGNITLGKNN
+1377 NAEGKITSTQE
-1389 GIRQIYTDNISTQTA
+1389 GIEQIYGDNIYSTDEIQ
-1404 TKYISA
+1404 KYILSM
-1410 SSNYYKIQFNVASKI
+1410 SQNYKVKFFMGSKI
-1425 VDINKKDKT
+1425 TEVDKNKGT
-1434 FTQLVY
+1434 FTQLIYV
-1440 IRPAYKDWPD
+1440 K
-1450 YPLSYGTI
+1450 PLYTDFPTTSFPYSRV
-1458 AGDMTLKVTPFIEK
+1458 AGNMTLTVTPYISE
-1472 VGVAN
+1472 
-1477 AGQANSAG
+1477 AGQDNTGKDKSSATGYTGFEVYQIKNAAEDIPSNLDVDLSDTTKFQKNGDNS
-1485 QKYTDYEIF
+1485 DSHDMYEF
-1494 AINAPNPSIPAGL
+1494 TL
-1507 NVNLADTSQFTSKG
+1507 NN
-1521 AYKPPATSSGTSLTL
+1521 
-1536 YPAHDAGSNF
+1536 GSNTLF
-1546 SGDYGHII
+1546 QGGYGHII
-1554 KLTGNYEGEK
+1554 KLTGTYKGDTK
-1564 PIFAQATLTS
+1564 PILTQATFES
-1574 PQFYTTEEEARV
+1574 PSYYQGEEDARIWAENGV
-1586 WCGTGAK
+1586 RLKETGST
-1593 LDQGNPSE
+1593 QGQ
-1601 PVKSELS
+1601 SELA
-1608 FDVTNKINKA
+1608 FDVSNNRDTT
-1618 TPPDKKGVINLSK
+1618 TPLDEKGVIKLSK
-1631 LISGTDTML
+1631 IVAGTSDL
-1640 KGAKFG
+1640 LGGAEFG
-1646 LYTGTWDKIGERDTP
+1646 LYVGKWDQIGERDEP
-1661 FATLTTEDSQIG
+1661 FAKAKTSADQIG
-1673 NLTVAGKK
+1673 KDELHDGKL
-1681 VNLQF
+1681 VNLKFQ
-1686 KDIPP
+1686 DIPP
-1691 GVYTL
+1691 GTYTL
-1696 KELNSPVGYEKTLY
+1696 KELKAPDGYEKTLH
-1710 TWTVRVFPSGVTLV
+1710 TWTVRVFPSGLTLV
-1724 NLNPTFEEDPTLEE
+1724 SLNPTFEEDPTLEE
-1738 PVNVNDKVHVDRN
+1738 PVNVNDKITVSDFNIKVDSERPRTTIYPN
-1751 SFKFYINREKGDTRD
+1751 I
-1766 KHIFY
+1766 
-1771 ANKNEFFKTEFAATL
+1771 NEFFEMTFKTKMG
-1786 DKGIKRG
+1786 KGIRRG
-1793 NYFTIDLDKKL
+1793 NYFTIDLDEKL
-1804 SYGGTIV
+1804 SLEGTLAQV
-1811 EDIIPDITLGETNYV
+1811 DLPDMTLNGYV
-1826 LATGKLDHSTNQI
+1826 LATGEKIPGTNTI
-1839 KYTFTEVAENLN
+1839 KYTFAEAVENIGDVTADFTIALSPNRAKVLNDIKTTFTVNVAGTPL
-1851 TTNLKFA
+1851 TT
-1858 FTLLTE
+1858 
-1864 RNQIK
+1864 
-1869 YDGSHSFNI
+1869 
-1878 KIANEAFTTDQFSIN
+1878 
-1893 HSLFNNNLSWADDN
+1893 
-1907 YKDTRV
+1907 KDT
-1913 SAFMNSISYERAE
+1913 
-1926 VEMAFYVVPTATT
+1926 
-1939 TTSRNLEVTIKDGII
+1939 
-1954 PPVEKSRYEIYEVLN
+1954 
-1969 PGIETNPNVPS
+1969 
-1980 QTYYQDM
+1980 
-1987 PASFGIDY
+1987 FGIDY
-1995 SDTTKYKKIQEGY
+1995 SGGY
-2008 IQPKYQTVGTIPIEY
+2008 PQQFGGFFWLPDYNGY
-2023 QNLNKYLIARVIA
+2023 
-2036 PFKVT
+2036 
-2041 EVQTEDEAVIAIE
+2041 
-2054 SITTDSRYDVNY
+2054 Y
-2066 PGTAHV
+2066 PGTTTSLSSAFINRIDNEKAEIQNIFYSRPTKNQVTSRTLYFTRGKGVLGPNSETSYELYAVNNPDFTANPAITGANDNNSDMSVAMPRSFVMNLEDKAKYTLLESGTMPDDGVISIPSGYANSHIILKTISPYDLK
-2072 QSSISIKPSEVFS
+2072 QERASISVQNVGWYNNTYQYTQTVTTNIVTKPSKIFT
-2085 QSDLTEGEVLA
+2085 QTDLTEGEVLA
-2096 FNKTKDPMKFTLWKK
+2096 FNKTKAPMKFTLWKK
-2111 TMKNEVIKDGT
+2111 DVKNEVIKNGT

-2143 KDISLKLSQQ
+2143 KDISLDLSKQ

-2161 SVPLDIEIPAGMTG
+2161 SVPLEIKIPAGMTG

-2197 KVDSSKRTVELI
+2197 KVDSSKRTVQLI

-2222 FKLPGAATETLLTAT
+2222 FKLPGAATETSLTAT
-2237 NPAPLYREQRDASGK
+2237 NPAPLYREQTDSSGK

-2299 RKKAAATEKGG
+2299 RKKAVATEKGG